1 MIEELDDESFDG
13 FVKDGMVVVDLY
25 ADWCMPCRRMGAVLE
40 EVSKESTEIKFGRLN
55 VDSNKAVSR
64 KFEVEAIPTI
74 LFFKDGEMKEKLVGA
89 RNKKEFKAEMD
100 RIFGAA
106 E

>member
-74 LFFKDGEMKEKLVGA
+74 LFSRTEK
-89 RNKKEFKAEMD
+89 
-100 RIFGAA
+100 
-106 E
+106 